1 MIRIRR
7 AETKDRALVY
17 GLIRD
22 LAVYEKLL
30 DQVDATEA
38 MIGVALFG
46 ENPRAFCEIVSW
58 NGEDAGF
65 ALWFYNFSTFR
76 GKHGLFLEDIF
87 VNPDYRGWGL
97 GKALLKHLA
106 QRCVDEGLARF
117 EWSVLNWNAPSIEF
131 YKAMGA
137 EMMDGWTGCRVSG
150 EALVGLAERE

>member
-30 DQVDATEA
+30 DQVDATET
-38 MIGVALFG
+38 MIGDALFG

-106 QRCVDEGLARF
+106 QRCVEEGLARF
-117 EWSVLNWNAPSIEF
+117 EWSVLDWNEPSIGF

-150 EALVGLAERE
+150 DALVRLAAAE

>member
-7 AETKDRALVY
+7 AELKDIALVH

-30 DQVDATEA
+30 DQVNATEA
-38 MIGVALFG
+38 MIADALFG
-46 ENPRAFCEIVSW
+46 NHPRVFCEIVSW

-65 ALWFYNFSTFR
+65 ALWFYSFSTFR
-76 GKHGLFLEDIF
+76 GKHGLFLEDLF
-87 VNPDYRGWGL
+87 VKPDYRGWGL

-117 EWSVLNWNAPSIEF
+117 EWSVLDWNEPSIAF

-137 EMMDGWTGCRVSG
+137 QMMDGWTGCRVSD
-150 EALVGLAERE
+150 EALLRLAAAD

>member
-22 LAVYEKLL
+22 LAVYEKLQ

-38 MIGVALFG
+38 MIGEALFG

-58 NGEDAGF
+58 NGDDAGF

-106 QRCVDEGLARF
+106 QRCVEEGLARF
-117 EWSVLNWNAPSIEF
+117 EWSVLDWNEPSIAF

-150 EALVGLAERE
+150 DALVRLAAAE

>member
-7 AETKDRALVY
+7 AEPKDRALVY

-22 LAVYEKLL
+22 LADYEKLL
-30 DQVDATEA
+30 HTVDATEE
-38 MIGVALFG
+38 MIGEALFA

-76 GKHGLFLEDIF
+76 GKHGLFLEDLF

-117 EWSVLNWNAPSIEF
+117 EWSVLNWNEPSIAF

-137 EMMDGWTGCRVSG
+137 EMMDGWTGCRVSD
-150 EALVGLAERE
+150 EALTRLAAVE

>member
-38 MIGVALFG
+38 MIGDALFG

-106 QRCVDEGLARF
+106 QRCVEEGLARF
-117 EWSVLNWNAPSIEF
+117 EWSVLDWNEPSIAF

-150 EALVGLAERE
+150 DALVRLAAAE

>member
-7 AETKDRALVY
+7 AEPKDRALVY

-22 LAVYEKLL
+22 LADYEKLL
-30 DQVDATEA
+30 HTVDATEG
-38 MIGVALFG
+38 MIGEALFG
-46 ENPRAFCEIVSW
+46 ENPRAFCEIISW

-65 ALWFYNFSTFR
+65 ALWFYTFSTFR

-117 EWSVLNWNAPSIEF
+117 EWSVLNWNEPSIAF

-137 EMMDGWTGCRVSG
+137 QMMDGWTGCRVSDD
-150 EALVGLAERE
+150 ALVRLAAAE

>member
-7 AETKDRALVY
+7 AEPKDRALVY

-22 LAVYEKLL
+22 LADYEKLL
-30 DQVDATEA
+30 HTVDATEG
-38 MIGVALFG
+38 MIGEALFG

-65 ALWFYNFSTFR
+65 ALWFYTFSTFR

-117 EWSVLNWNAPSIEF
+117 EWSVLNWNEPSIAF

-137 EMMDGWTGCRVSG
+137 QMMDGWKGCRVSDD
-150 EALVGLAERE
+150 ALVRLAAAE

>member
-7 AETKDRALVY
+7 AETKDCALVY

-38 MIGVALFG
+38 MIGDALFG

>member
-1 MIRIRR
+1 M
-7 AETKDRALVY
+7 
-17 GLIRD
+17 
-22 LAVYEKLL
+22 AVYEKLL

-38 MIGVALFG
+38 MIGDALFG

-117 EWSVLNWNAPSIEF
+117 EWSVLDWNAPSIEF

>member
-38 MIGVALFG
+38 MIGDALFG

-117 EWSVLNWNAPSIEF
+117 EWSVLDWNAPSIEF

>member
-22 LAVYEKLL
+22 LAVYEKLQ

-38 MIGVALFG
+38 MIGEALFG

-58 NGEDAGF
+58 NGDDAGF

-76 GKHGLFLEDIF
+76 GKHGLFLEDLF
-87 VNPDYRGWGL
+87 VKPDYRGWGL
-97 GKALLKHLA
+97 GKALLQHLA
-106 QRCVDEGLARF
+106 QRCVAEGLARF
-117 EWSVLNWNAPSIEF
+117 EWSVLDWNEPSIGF

-137 EMMDGWTGCRVSG
+137 EMLDAWTGCRVSG
-150 EALVGLAERE
+150 DALVRLAAAE

>member
-7 AETKDRALVY
+7 AETKDCALVY

-38 MIGVALFG
+38 MIGDALFD

-106 QRCVDEGLARF
+106 QRCMDEGLARF

-150 EALVGLAERE
+150 TALAKLAEAE

>member
-7 AETKDRALVY
+7 AEPKDRALVY

-22 LAVYEKLL
+22 LADYEKLL
-30 DQVDATEA
+30 HTVDATEG
-38 MIGVALFG
+38 MIGEALFG

-65 ALWFYNFSTFR
+65 ALWFYTFSTFR

-117 EWSVLNWNAPSIEF
+117 EWSVLNWNEPSIAF

-137 EMMDGWTGCRVSG
+137 QMMDGWTGCRVSDD
-150 EALVGLAERE
+150 ALVRLASAE

>member
-7 AETKDRALVY
+7 AEPKDRALVY

-22 LAVYEKLL
+22 LADYEKLL
-30 DQVDATEA
+30 HTVDATEG
-38 MIGVALFG
+38 MIGEALFG

-65 ALWFYNFSTFR
+65 ALWFYTFSTFR

-106 QRCVDEGLARF
+106 QLCVDEGLARF
-117 EWSVLNWNAPSIEF
+117 EWSVLNWNEPSIAF

-137 EMMDGWTGCRVSG
+137 QMMDGWTGCRVSDD
-150 EALVGLAERE
+150 ALVRLASAE

>member
-30 DQVDATEA
+30 DQVDATET
-38 MIGVALFG
+38 MIGDALFG

-106 QRCVDEGLARF
+106 QRCVEEGLARF
-117 EWSVLNWNAPSIEF
+117 EWSVLDWNEPSIAF

-150 EALVGLAERE
+150 DALVRLAAAE

>member
-38 MIGVALFG
+38 MIGDALFG

-58 NGEDAGF
+58 NGDDAGF

-76 GKHGLFLEDIF
+76 GKHGLFLEDLF
-87 VNPDYRGWGL
+87 VKPDYRGWGL
-97 GKALLKHLA
+97 GKALLQHLA
-106 QRCVDEGLARF
+106 QRCVAEGLARF
-117 EWSVLNWNAPSIEF
+117 EWSVLDWNEPSIGF
-131 YKAMGA
+131 
-137 EMMDGWTGCRVSG
+137 
-150 EALVGLAERE
+150 

>member
-38 MIGVALFG
+38 MIGDALFG

-106 QRCVDEGLARF
+106 QRCVEEGLARF
-117 EWSVLNWNAPSIEF
+117 EWSVLDWNEPSIGF

-150 EALVGLAERE
+150 DALVRLAAAE

>member
-7 AETKDRALVY
+7 AEPKDRALVY

-22 LAVYEKLL
+22 LADYEKLL
-30 DQVDATEA
+30 HTVDATEG
-38 MIGVALFG
+38 MIGEALFG

-65 ALWFYNFSTFR
+65 ALWFYTFSTFR

-117 EWSVLNWNAPSIEF
+117 EWSVLNWNEPSIAF

-137 EMMDGWTGCRVSG
+137 QMMDGWTGCRVSDD
-150 EALVGLAERE
+150 ALVRLATAE

>member
-7 AETKDRALVY
+7 AEPKDRTLVY

-22 LAVYEKLL
+22 LADYEKLL
-30 DQVDATEA
+30 HTVDATEG
-38 MIGVALFG
+38 MIGEALFG

-65 ALWFYNFSTFR
+65 ALWFYTFSTFR

-117 EWSVLNWNAPSIEF
+117 EWSVLNWNEPSIAF

-137 EMMDGWTGCRVSG
+137 QMMDGWTGCRVSDD
-150 EALVGLAERE
+150 ALVRLAAAE

>member
-7 AETKDRALVY
+7 AETKDRSLVY

-30 DQVDATEA
+30 DTVDATEE
-38 MIGVALFG
+38 MIAEALFS
-46 ENPRAFCEIVSW
+46 EKPRVFCEIVSW
-58 NGEDAGF
+58 NGDDAGF

-76 GKHGLFLEDIF
+76 GKHGLFLEDLY
-87 VNPDYRGWGL
+87 VKPDFRGWGL
-97 GKALLKHLA
+97 GKALLSDLA

-117 EWSVLNWNAPSIEF
+117 EWSVLDWNEPSIAF

-137 EMMDGWTGCRVSG
+137 EMMEGWAGCRVSN
-150 EALVGLAERE
+150 EALARLAAAE

>member
-30 DQVDATEA
+30 DQVDATET
-38 MIGVALFG
+38 MIGDALFG

-106 QRCVDEGLARF
+106 QRCVEEGLARF
-117 EWSVLNWNAPSIEF
+117 EWSVLDWNEPSIAF
-131 YKAMGA
+131 YTAMGA

-150 EALVGLAERE
+150 DALVRLAAAE

>member
-7 AETKDRALVY
+7 TETKDRALVY

-38 MIGVALFG
+38 MIGEALFG

-58 NGEDAGF
+58 NGDDAGF

-76 GKHGLFLEDIF
+76 GKHGLFLEDLF
-87 VNPDYRGWGL
+87 VKPDYRGWGL
-97 GKALLKHLA
+97 GKALLQHLA
-106 QRCVDEGLARF
+106 QRCVAEGLARF
-117 EWSVLNWNAPSIEF
+117 EWSVLDWNEPSIGF

-137 EMMDGWTGCRVSG
+137 EMLDAWTGCRVSG
-150 EALVGLAERE
+150 DALVRLAAAE

>member
-30 DQVDATEA
+30 DQVDATET
-38 MIGVALFG
+38 MIGDALFG

-117 EWSVLNWNAPSIEF
+117 EWSVLDWNEPSIAF

-150 EALVGLAERE
+150 DALVRLAAAE

>member
-7 AETKDRALVY
+7 AEPKDRALVY

-22 LAVYEKLL
+22 LADYEKLL
-30 DQVDATEA
+30 HTVDATEG
-38 MIGVALFG
+38 MIGEALFG

-65 ALWFYNFSTFR
+65 ALWFYTFSTFR

-117 EWSVLNWNAPSIEF
+117 EWSVLNWNEPSIAF

-137 EMMDGWTGCRVSG
+137 QMMDGWTGCRVSDD
-150 EALVGLAERE
+150 ALVRLAAAE

>member
-7 AETKDRALVY
+7 AETKDCALVY

-38 MIGVALFG
+38 MIGDALFG

-150 EALVGLAERE
+150 DALVRLAAAE

>member
-38 MIGVALFG
+38 MIGDALFG

-117 EWSVLNWNAPSIEF
+117 EWSVLDWNEPSIAF

-150 EALVGLAERE
+150 DALVRLAAAE

>member
-22 LAVYEKLL
+22 LADYEKLL
-30 DQVDATEA
+30 SSVDATDQ
-38 MIGVALFG
+38 MIADALFG

-65 ALWFYNFSTFR
+65 ALWFYTFSTFR
-76 GKHGLFLEDIF
+76 GKHGLFLEDLF
-87 VNPDYRGWGL
+87 VKPDYRGWGL
-97 GKALLKHLA
+97 GKALLQHLA

-117 EWSVLNWNAPSIEF
+117 EWSVLNWNEPSIAF

-137 EMMDGWTGCRVSG
+137 EMMDGWTGCRVSDD
-150 EALVGLAERE
+150 ALVRLAAAE

>member
-7 AETKDRALVY
+7 AEPKDRALVY

-22 LAVYEKLL
+22 LADYEKLL
-30 DQVDATEA
+30 HTVDATEG
-38 MIGVALFG
+38 MIGEALFG

-65 ALWFYNFSTFR
+65 ALWFYTFSTFR

-117 EWSVLNWNAPSIEF
+117 EWSVLNWNEPSIGF

-137 EMMDGWTGCRVSG
+137 QMMDGWTGCRVSDD
-150 EALVGLAERE
+150 ALVRLAAAE

>member
-38 MIGVALFG
+38 MIGDALFG

-87 VNPDYRGWGL
+87 VNLDYRGWGL

-117 EWSVLNWNAPSIEF
+117 EWSVLDWNEPSIAF

-150 EALVGLAERE
+150 DALVRLAAAE

>member
-38 MIGVALFG
+38 MIGDALFG
-46 ENPRAFCEIVSW
+46 KNPRAFCEIVSW

-106 QRCVDEGLARF
+106 QRCVEEGLARF
-117 EWSVLNWNAPSIEF
+117 EWSVLDWNEPSIAF

-150 EALVGLAERE
+150 DALVRLAAAE

>member
-30 DQVDATEA
+30 DTVDATEE
-38 MIGVALFG
+38 MIGEGLFG

-65 ALWFYNFSTFR
+65 ALWFYTFSTFR
-76 GKHGLFLEDIF
+76 GRHGLFLEDLF

-117 EWSVLNWNAPSIEF
+117 EWSVLDWNAPSIAF

-137 EMMDGWTGCRVSG
+137 EMMDGWTGCRVSDA
-150 EALVGLAERE
+150 ALVKLAEVE

>member
-7 AETKDRALVY
+7 AETKDCALVY

-38 MIGVALFG
+38 MIGDALFG

-117 EWSVLNWNAPSIEF
+117 EWSVLDWNAPSIEF

-150 EALVGLAERE
+150 DSLINLAARE

>member
-7 AETKDRALVY
+7 AETKDRSLVY

-38 MIGVALFG
+38 MIGDALFG

-117 EWSVLNWNAPSIEF
+117 EWSVLDWNEPSIAF

-150 EALVGLAERE
+150 DALVRLAAAE

>member
-1 MIRIRR
+1 MIRIGR

-22 LAVYEKLL
+22 LAVYEKLQ

-38 MIGVALFG
+38 MIGEALFG

-58 NGEDAGF
+58 NGDDAGF

-76 GKHGLFLEDIF
+76 GKHGLFLEDLF
-87 VNPDYRGWGL
+87 VKPDYRGWGL
-97 GKALLKHLA
+97 GKALLQHLA
-106 QRCVDEGLARF
+106 QRCVAEGLARF
-117 EWSVLNWNAPSIEF
+117 EWSVLDWNEPSIGF

-137 EMMDGWTGCRVSG
+137 EMLDAWTGCRVSG
-150 EALVGLAERE
+150 DALVRLAAAE

>member
-30 DQVDATEA
+30 DSVDATEA
-38 MIGVALFG
+38 MIGDALFG

-58 NGEDAGF
+58 NGDDAGF
-65 ALWFYNFSTFR
+65 ALWFYSFSTFR
-76 GKHGLFLEDIF
+76 GKHGLFLEDLF
-87 VNPDYRGWGL
+87 VKPDYRGWGL
-97 GKALLKHLA
+97 GKALLQHLA
-106 QRCVDEGLARF
+106 QRCVAEGLARF
-117 EWSVLNWNAPSIEF
+117 EWSVLDWNEPSIGF

-137 EMMDGWTGCRVSG
+137 EMLDAWTGCRVSG
-150 EALVGLAERE
+150 DTLVRLAAAE

>member
-1 MIRIRR
+1 MIRVRR

-38 MIGVALFG
+38 MIGDALFG

-58 NGEDAGF
+58 NGDDAGF

-76 GKHGLFLEDIF
+76 GKHGLFLEDLF
-87 VNPDYRGWGL
+87 VKPDYRGWGL
-97 GKALLKHLA
+97 GKALLQHLA
-106 QRCVDEGLARF
+106 QRCVAEGLARF
-117 EWSVLNWNAPSIEF
+117 EWSVLDWNEPSIGF

-137 EMMDGWTGCRVSG
+137 EMLDAWTGCRVSG
-150 EALVGLAERE
+150 DALVRLAAAE